1 MQSAPRHSYT
11 FREYL
16 ALEETANIRHEFL
29 NGEIYAMAGG
39 TPEHAALAA
48 SIVTA
53 LVVQLRG
60 GPCRVFTADL
70 RVSVQEIGLTTY
82 PDVTV
87 VCGELSRL
95 PEDSSSITNPKLIV
109 EVLSESTAAY
119 DRGEKLGYYKRI
131 PSLDAVLL
139 FSQTSRRVEVHERVG
154 GEFRT
159 TVYADRETFQISGVG
174 ATLSLASVYED
185 AGL

>member
-1 MQSAPRHSYT
+1 MQPAPRHSYT
-11 FREYL
+11 FREYR
-16 ALEETANIRHEFL
+16 ALEETANIRHEFF

-48 SIVTA
+48 SIVSA
-53 LVVQLRG
+53 LMGQFRG

-70 RVSVQEIGLTTY
+70 RVSVEESGLTTY

-87 VCGELSRL
+87 VCGELLRH

-119 DRGEKLGYYKRI
+119 DRGEKLGHYKRI
-131 PSLDAVLL
+131 SSLEAVLL
-139 FSQTSRRVEVHERVG
+139 FSQTSRRVEVHERAG
-154 GEFRT
+154 DEFRT
-159 TVYADRETFQISGVG
+159 TVYAGAEEFQIAAMG
-174 ATLSLASVYED
+174 ATLSLGSVYGD